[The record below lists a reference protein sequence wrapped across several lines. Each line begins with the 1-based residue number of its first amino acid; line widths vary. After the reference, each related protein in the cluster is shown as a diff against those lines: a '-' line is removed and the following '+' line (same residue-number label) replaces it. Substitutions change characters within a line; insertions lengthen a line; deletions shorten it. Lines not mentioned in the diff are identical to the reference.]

1 MSEKEF
7 KKYVEE
13 MCKNIASLLENHEE
27 ELDFIIELIKIFN
40 QVCEE
45 KNKLEQR
52 VEKHKEVINKI
63 NKLLRQEQDAMT
75 TKFHYDIV
83 GLINELLDILSEGK
97 NE

>member
-1 MSEKEF
+1 M
-7 KKYVEE
+7 
-13 MCKNIASLLENHEE
+13 
-27 ELDFIIELIKIFN
+27 
-40 QVCEE
+40 
-45 KNKLEQR
+45 KNKLEQQ
-52 VEKHKEVINKI
+52 VEKQKEVIDKM

>member
-1 MSEKEF
+1 MSEEEI

-13 MCKNIASLLENHEE
+13 MCKNIINLLGNHEE
-27 ELDFIIELIKIFN
+27 ELDFVIELIETFN

-45 KNKLEQR
+45 KNKLEQQ
-52 VEKHKEVINKI
+52 VEKQKEVIDKM